1 MTPAPPAPDARPRRR
16 WLAAALVAAASVLAL
31 AAIVAI

>member
-1 MTPAPPAPDARPRRR
+1 MTPAPPAADARRR